1 MHGKRHIVLPLTHP
15 VFVHPDGD
23 FPGVEVTQET
33 FHADILPTTASEAGL
48 WHFQPVVLLVVTYLT
63 DETSIRGGHQILK
76 LKKSSRHVTRK
87 EGIILSSVHTRTTTK
102 KDFVF
107 QFQFIIKVTFLPLT
121 KNFQNPGWFTPADKT
136 LISSLTA
143 CHAKLAKYVTTG
155 DNCVGSF
162 PHVTD

>member
-1 MHGKRHIVLPLTHP
+1 MHGKRGLVLPLTHP

-33 FHADILPTTASEAGL
+33 FHADLLPTTAPDTGFR
-48 WHFQPVVLLVVTYLT
+48 HFQPFVLLVVTYLT

-76 LKKSSRHVTRK
+76 LKKSSRVHNLDGK

-102 KDFVF
+102 KEFVF
-107 QFQFIIKVTFLPLT
+107 QFQFILKATFLPLT
-121 KNFQNPGWFTPADKT
+121 KNFQNSAGFSPANKT

-143 CHAKLAKYVTTG
+143 CHAKLAK
-155 DNCVGSF
+155 
-162 PHVTD
+162 